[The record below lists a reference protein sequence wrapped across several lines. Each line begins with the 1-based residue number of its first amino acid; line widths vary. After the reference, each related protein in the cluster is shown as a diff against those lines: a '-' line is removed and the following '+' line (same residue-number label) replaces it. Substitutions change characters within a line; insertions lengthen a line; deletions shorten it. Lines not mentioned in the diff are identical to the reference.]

1 MAKIIVTNKA
11 YPETLDLLRPHGE
24 VIANESDMP
33 WSREILLDH
42 ARTATAILAFMTDT
56 VDDAF
61 LAHCPELR
69 IVACALKGF
78 DNFNPEACARRGV
91 WMSIV
96 PDLLTVPT
104 AELAVGLTIALAR
117 NVLPGDRY
125 IRTGRFAGWRPTLY
139 GGGLEGS
146 TIGLL
151 GLGAVGRAIAQRLRG
166 FDARLLYY
174 DRMPLAAA
182 EEDPLDVTAAGLAAL
197 SREAD
202 YVIVALPLNAE
213 TTHLV
218 DAGFLSGMKVGA
230 YLVNISRGSVVDE
243 AAVADALGN
252 GRLAGYA
259 ADVFE
264 MEDWARPDR
273 PREIHPALLRLTDK
287 TVLTPHIGS
296 AVHRNRRAIEDSAAR
311 SIIQALGGGRPD
323 GAVNEPD
330 QC

>member
-1 MAKIIVTNKA
+1 MAKIIVTNEA
-11 YPETLDLLRPHGE
+11 YPETLALLRPHGE
-24 VIANESDMP
+24 VIANESDTP
-33 WSREILLDH
+33 WSQEILLDH

-61 LAHCPELR
+61 LASCPELR

-78 DNFNPEACARRGV
+78 DNFDPEACARRGV
-91 WMSIV
+91 WMTIV

-104 AELAVGLTIALAR
+104 AELAVGITIALAR
-117 NVLPGDRY
+117 NVLPGDRFV
-125 IRTGRFAGWRPTLY
+125 RTGRFAGWRPTLY

-146 TIGLL
+146 TVGLL

-174 DRMPLAAA
+174 DRTPLAAA
-182 EEDPLDVTAAGLAAL
+182 EEERLDVTATGLATLA
-197 SREAD
+197 READ

-213 TTHLV
+213 TAHLV
-218 DAGFLSGMKVGA
+218 DAGFLSGMKLGA

-243 AAVADALGN
+243 AAVADALGS

-273 PREIHPALLRLTDK
+273 PRGINPVLLRLSDK

-296 AVHRNRRAIEDSAAR
+296 AVHRNRRAIEESAAR
-311 SIIQALGGGRPD
+311 SIIQALSSDRPD
-323 GAVNEPD
+323 GAVNEPR
-330 QC
+330 